1 MIAQMGRESL
11 ILSYFKKF
19 VSYYRPYRGQF
30 ALVLLAAVAA
40 SGISLTYPLFIRHIT
55 DRLLTEGA
63 ADAAGKILL
72 TGAAMLLL
80 LLLQTAFNY
89 WQDYRGHAIGAQMER
104 DVRREL
110 FAHVQKMPFSF
121 FDQHQVGELLTRL
134 TDDLLWL
141 TELYHH
147 GPEDILIS
155 LTRFIGA
162 AAILSFINPQL
173 TLLVLAF
180 LPLMTAF
187 VLLGGARMRRAIR
200 TSRERIS
207 EVNGQLE
214 ETIAGIRV
222 VQSFVREQAELE
234 KFDRS
239 NGRFLES
246 RQAIYRAEAQVY
258 EGVDLFTRL
267 ISIAAVVFG
276 GLQMLQGQMGLSGL
290 LSFMLYIGN
299 LTEPIQ
305 KLMNTIELYQRGF
318 AGFDRFIELMALQPE
333 IADLPQA
340 ACPQRAPGE
349 PVGAFEFQ
357 QVGFHYPGSA
367 EPVLQNLS
375 LKVKAGETI
384 ALVGPSGVGKTTF
397 CSLLPRF
404 YEPDSGRILLD
415 GQDIRT
421 LPLALLRGQIGFV
434 SQDTWLFS
442 GSVLDNIRYGR
453 PDADE
458 AEVRQAARRAF
469 ADAFITALPDGY
481 QTDIGPHGLR
491 LSGGQRQRLAI
502 ARAFLKNPP
511 ILILDE
517 ATSALDTE
525 SEAEIQR
532 SLRALCQGRTT
543 FIIAHRLTTIREAGR
558 ILVLN
563 EGQIAESGTHE
574 QLMQSGGLYSRLYRA
589 NA

>member
-1 MIAQMGRESL
+1 M
-11 ILSYFKKF
+11 SYLKKF
-19 VSYYRPYRGQF
+19 LSYYRPYRGAF
-30 ALVLLAAVAA
+30 ALVLLAAAAA
-40 SGISLTYPLFIRHIT
+40 SGISLTYPLFIRYIT

-63 ADAAGKILL
+63 DDAAGRILL
-72 TGAAMLLL
+72 TGAIMLLL
-80 LLLQTAFNY
+80 LGLQTAFNY

-110 FAHVQKMPFSF
+110 FAHVQKMSFSF
-121 FDQHQVGELLTRL
+121 FDRHQVGELLTRL

-155 LTRFIGA
+155 LTRFVGA
-162 AAILSFINPQL
+162 AVILSFINPRL
-173 TLLVLAF
+173 TLLVFAF
-180 LPLMTAF
+180 LPPMTVF
-187 VLLGGARMRRAIR
+187 VLIGSSRMRRAIHS
-200 TSRERIS
+200 SRERIS
-207 EVNGQLE
+207 EINGQLE
-214 ETIAGIRV
+214 EAIAGIRV
-222 VQSFVREQAELE
+222 VQSFVREDAELQ

-239 NGRFLES
+239 NKRFLES
-246 RQAIYRAEAQVY
+246 RKAIYRAEAQVY
-258 EGVDLFTRL
+258 QGVELFTRL
-267 ISIAAVVFG
+267 CSIAAAVFG
-276 GLQMLQGQMGLSGL
+276 GLQMLRGRMGLSGL
-290 LSFMLYIGN
+290 LSFMLYIGY

-318 AGFDRFIELMALQPE
+318 AGFDRFIELMELEPE

-340 ACPQRAPGE
+340 RLPDRVREG
-349 PVGAFEFQ
+349 PVGAFTFE
-357 QVGFHYPGSA
+357 QVGFHYPGNT
-367 EPVLQNLS
+367 EQVLQGLLLQIES
-375 LKVKAGETI
+375 GETV

-404 YEPDSGRILLD
+404 YEPSEGRILLD

-421 LPLALLRGQIGFV
+421 LPLAYLREQIGVV

-442 GSVLDNIRYGR
+442 GSVMENIRYGN
-453 PDADE
+453 PHADE
-458 AEVRQAARRAF
+458 AEVRLAARRAF
-469 ADAFITALPDGY
+469 ADAFIRALPDGY

-543 FIIAHRLTTIREAGR
+543 FIIAHRLSTIREAGR
-558 ILVLN
+558 ILVLS
-563 EGQIAESGTHE
+563 EGRIVESGTHE
-574 QLMQSGGLYSRLYRA
+574 QLMQSGGLYSRLYHA

>member
-1 MIAQMGRESL
+1 M
-11 ILSYFKKF
+11 SYLKKF
-19 VSYYRPYRGQF
+19 LSYYRPYRGAF
-30 ALVLLAAVAA
+30 VLVLLAAAAA
-40 SGISLTYPLFIRHIT
+40 SGISLTYPLFIRYIT

-63 ADAAGKILL
+63 DDAAGRILL
-72 TGAAMLLL
+72 TGAIMLLL
-80 LLLQTAFNY
+80 LGLQTAFNY

-110 FAHVQKMPFSF
+110 FAHVQKMSFSF
-121 FDQHQVGELLTRL
+121 FDRHQVGELLTRL

-155 LTRFIGA
+155 LTRFVGA
-162 AAILSFINPQL
+162 AVILSFINPRL
-173 TLLVLAF
+173 TLLVFAF
-180 LPLMTAF
+180 LPPMTVF
-187 VLLGGARMRRAIR
+187 VLIGSSRMRRAIHS
-200 TSRERIS
+200 SRERIS
-207 EVNGQLE
+207 EINGQLE
-214 ETIAGIRV
+214 EAIAGIRV
-222 VQSFVREQAELE
+222 VQSFVREDAELQ

-239 NGRFLES
+239 NKRFLES
-246 RQAIYRAEAQVY
+246 RKAIYRAEAQVY
-258 EGVDLFTRL
+258 QGVELFTRL
-267 ISIAAVVFG
+267 CSIAAAVFG
-276 GLQMLQGQMGLSGL
+276 GLQMLRGRMGLSGL
-290 LSFMLYIGN
+290 LSFMLYIGY

-318 AGFDRFIELMALQPE
+318 AGFDRFIELMELEPE

-340 ACPQRAPGE
+340 RLPDRVREG
-349 PVGAFEFQ
+349 PVGAFTFE
-357 QVGFHYPGSA
+357 QVGFHYPGNT
-367 EPVLQNLS
+367 EQVLQGL
-375 LKVKAGETI
+375 LLQIEAGETV

-404 YEPDSGRILLD
+404 YEPSEGRILLD

-421 LPLALLRGQIGFV
+421 LPLAYLREQIGVV

-442 GSVLDNIRYGR
+442 GSVMENIRYGN
-453 PDADE
+453 PHADE
-458 AEVRQAARRAF
+458 AEVRLAARRAF
-469 ADAFITALPDGY
+469 ADAFIRALPDGY

-543 FIIAHRLTTIREAGR
+543 FIIAHRLSTIREAGR
-558 ILVLN
+558 ILVLS
-563 EGQIAESGTHE
+563 EGRIVESGTHE
-574 QLMQSGGLYSRLYRA
+574 QLMQSGGLYSRLYHA

>member
-1 MIAQMGRESL
+1 M
-11 ILSYFKKF
+11 SYLKKF
-19 VSYYRPYRGQF
+19 LSYYRPYRGAF
-30 ALVLLAAVAA
+30 ALVLLAAAAA
-40 SGISLTYPLFIRHIT
+40 SGISLTYPLFIRYIT

-63 ADAAGKILL
+63 DDAAGRILL
-72 TGAAMLLL
+72 TGAIMLLL
-80 LLLQTAFNY
+80 LGLQTAFNY

-110 FAHVQKMPFSF
+110 FAHVQKMSFSF
-121 FDQHQVGELLTRL
+121 FDRHQVGELLTRL

-155 LTRFIGA
+155 LTRFVGA
-162 AAILSFINPQL
+162 AVILSFINPRL
-173 TLLVLAF
+173 TLLVFAF
-180 LPLMTAF
+180 LPPMTVF
-187 VLLGGARMRRAIR
+187 VLIGSSRMRRAIHS
-200 TSRERIS
+200 SRERIS
-207 EVNGQLE
+207 EINGQLE
-214 ETIAGIRV
+214 EAIAGIRV
-222 VQSFVREQAELE
+222 VQSFVREDTELQ
-234 KFDRS
+234 KFDLS
-239 NGRFLES
+239 NKRFLES
-246 RQAIYRAEAQVY
+246 RKAIYRAEAQVY
-258 EGVDLFTRL
+258 QGVELFTRL
-267 ISIAAVVFG
+267 CSIAAAVFG
-276 GLQMLQGQMGLSGL
+276 GLQMLRGRMGLSGL
-290 LSFMLYIGN
+290 LSFMLYIGY

-318 AGFDRFIELMALQPE
+318 AGFDRFIELMELEPE

-340 ACPQRAPGE
+340 RLPDRVREG
-349 PVGAFEFQ
+349 PVGAFTFE
-357 QVGFHYPGSA
+357 QVGFHYPGNT
-367 EPVLQNLS
+367 EQVLQGLLLQIES
-375 LKVKAGETI
+375 GETV

-404 YEPDSGRILLD
+404 YEPSEGRILLD

-421 LPLALLRGQIGFV
+421 LPLAYLREQIGVV

-442 GSVLDNIRYGR
+442 GSVMENIRYGN
-453 PDADE
+453 PHADE
-458 AEVRQAARRAF
+458 AEVRLAARRAF
-469 ADAFITALPDGY
+469 ADAFIRALPDGY

-543 FIIAHRLTTIREAGR
+543 FIIAHRLSTIREAGR
-558 ILVLN
+558 ILVLS
-563 EGQIAESGTHE
+563 EGRIVESGTHE
-574 QLMQSGGLYSRLYRA
+574 QLMQSGGLYSRLYHA